1 MTTKTPLG
9 LFMAAALLLF
19 TAPNLQAATPE
30 DGVDTLRGQVIDLSC
45 KVVHNLDGEDHRM
58 CTQVCGDAGVP
69 LAILGEDG
77 NIYLPVSREMPS
89 SGDELNALLRPHAER
104 SVTIEG
110 QIVQRAGTRGII
122 IESVR
127 AN

>member
-1 MTTKTPLG
+1 MKTLTN
-9 LFMAAALLLF
+9 LVLAAAFLALS
-19 TAPNLQAATPE
+19 APGVAAVGPGE
-30 DGVDTLRGQVIDLSC
+30 DGRDTLRGQVIDLSC
-45 KVVHNLDGEDHRM
+45 KVVHDLAGEDHRM
-58 CTQVCGDAGVP
+58 CAQVCADAGVP

-77 NIYLPVSREMPS
+77 HIYHAVSTEMPS

-110 QIVQRAGTRGII
+110 RLVERAGVRGIV